1 VGYGAV
7 PIGKY
12 RFCGRRFSL
21 YIQDSRIQ
29 GLLDF
34 FVAVLDCADPE
45 DGGSKLSQK
54 AIEMY
59 KSKRRHTQKGLNFHL
74 HRCKNYNTWT

>member
-1 VGYGAV
+1 MVPCQLVNTDFGEEVGFF
-7 PIGKY
+7 IFK
-12 RFCGRRFSL
+12 
-21 YIQDSRIQ
+21 IQ
-29 GLLDF
+29 GLLDS

-59 KSKRRHTQKGLNFHL
+59 KSK
-74 HRCKNYNTWT
+74 